1 MKLST
6 SKFIQRLM
14 MAVVIFFCIDIH
26 SAIALQQSEEHPHI
40 LVNQKDKAQI
50 LDKMR
55 NQEWAAKVF
64 TDMKSRLE
72 PYVSRHVKDPEWILS
87 RYLMNRVPGKR
98 YTDFISDADG
108 TQLIAYSGN
117 APYPTV
123 RVAPHKRPPISK
135 DGYTYKQPTIEEL
148 VPYDTSMM
156 MYMTVNSPDRRK
168 EWADPQTFVDNINQR
183 INELALDAAIIY
195 WLNGDSNYAR
205 FAADILSQ
213 WASGAYH
220 QNPIKGPCRTG
231 FLSIQTLGDGSYEP
245 MPLIYDF
252 LYDYLKKNNYE
263 TKWYESV
270 FDKIAHTMTFR
281 GFWNNNWFAAQTPAL
296 VFSALALENKEKRSY
311 YLNFVL
317 EKDTINGGCGHLSM
331 PSVVKEWLTPD
342 GHWKEPG
349 GYHNYPVSSLLISSL
364 ALEKN
369 GYRVFGKHPALFQAS
384 YVMLK
389 YSFPNLS
396 APTFGD
402 TGPASQSPQCLE
414 IGLLM
419 AKQYGLPVYN
429 DLAAA
434 MEFLQK
440 EKGYRRDQTDNL
452 GLLAYLP
459 SIEKGAAQKTYA
471 WPRSGTLDFAKAF
484 IQRNGTDKKNG
495 LMYVVQG
502 ASYNHNHANGM
513 SVELYGQ
520 GSVMGPDP
528 GNGLTYEDPMHVG
541 YYTQWAAHNT
551 VIAGASSTSV
561 PQFKGGGG
569 TKQMGEIKLKA
580 MEPMPEKKAVSE
592 NFSFTTTSY
601 TDKATGA
608 KQERT
613 LSIIRTSATTGYY
626 MDIYRSAHPESNEY
640 VYHNVG
646 KEINLLDVNNNPI
659 AVNESTGD
667 RLFKSKDLTG
677 LRFIQSL
684 KETGS
689 YDGSVKAVF
698 SMEDELSKPGRRFMK
713 VMMPGEKDRNYFTG
727 LAPATK
733 TVLPAYAALKTPTL
747 VVKQQ
752 GEAWKRPFVAVYEP
766 YAGDGDNIQTVEKIS
781 TGDHRPLSV
790 IRITNKDSAVQ
801 LVFQSGE
808 DSQLFSNGNWQ
819 FKGTFA
825 VVQLK
830 KGMVEELYLGSGSS
844 IRYGDYSIS
853 SNAPDAAA
861 SMKIIGSK
869 AFISGSHDLTV
880 TIKNKTI
887 KVPAGKEM
895 VVNF

>member
-1 MKLST
+1 
-6 SKFIQRLM
+6 
-14 MAVVIFFCIDIH
+14 MANKMIGVAFVFFL
-26 SAIALQQSEEHPHI
+26 AIATVAAQSNIEQSHPHI
-40 LVNQKDKAQI
+40 LVNSSDKEKILKKAAQH
-50 LDKMR
+50 
-55 NQEWAAKVF
+55 EWARTVYAE
-64 TDMKSRLE
+64 MKKQLS
-72 PYVSRHVKDPEWILS
+72 PYVERHLKDPEWILS
-87 RYLMNRVPGKR
+87 RYLMNRIPGKR
-98 YTDFISDADG
+98 YTDFVSDADG
-108 TQLIAYSGN
+108 TKLIAYSGD
-117 APYPTV
+117 APFPTV

-135 DGYTYKQPTIEEL
+135 DGYTYKQPSIEEL
-148 VPYDTSMM
+148 LPHDTSMQ
-156 MYMTVNSPDRRK
+156 MYLTVNSPDRRK
-168 EWADPQTFVDNINQR
+168 EWADPQTFVDNINQK

-195 WLNGDSNYAR
+195 WLEGDPAYAR

-213 WASGAYH
+213 WARGAFYQH
-220 QNPIKGPCRTG
+220 PIQGPCRTG

-252 LYDYLKKNNYE
+252 LYDYLRKNNYE
-263 TKWYESV
+263 TKWYEPV

-296 VFSALALENKEKRSY
+296 VFSALALENKEKQQY
-311 YLNFVL
+311 YLNFVM

-349 GYHNYPVSSLLISSL
+349 GYHNFPVSSLLISGL

-369 GYRVFGKHPALFQAS
+369 GYNVFGKYPALLQAS

-389 YSFPNLS
+389 YSFPNLMAS
-396 APTFGD
+396 SFGD
-402 TGPASQSPQCLE
+402 TGPASQNPQCLE

-419 AKQYGLPVYN
+419 ADKYKLDIYDN
-429 DLAAA
+429 LAAA
-434 MEFLQK
+434 MKILEQD
-440 EKGYRRDQTDNL
+440 KGYKRQQSDYL
-452 GLLAYLP
+452 GLLCYLP
-459 SIEKGAAQKTYA
+459 EIKTNKNNNDYT

-484 IQRNGTDKKNG
+484 VQRNGTDKKNG
-495 LMYVVQG
+495 LMFVVQG
-502 ASYNHNHANGM
+502 ATYNHNHANGM
-513 SVELYGQ
+513 SMELYGQ
-520 GSVMGPDP
+520 GTVMGPDP

-551 VIAGASSTSV
+551 VIAGSSSTSV

-569 TKQMGEIKLKA
+569 TKHIGEIQLKA
-580 MEPMPEKKAVSE
+580 MEPMPEQNAVSH
-592 NFSFTTTSY
+592 NISFTTTTY

-608 KQERT
+608 LQERT
-613 LSIIRTSATTGYY
+613 LSIIRTSPTTGYY
-626 MDIYRSAHPESNEY
+626 VDIYRSAHPESNDY

-646 KEINLLDVNNNPI
+646 KEVNLLDINNNPI

-684 KETGS
+684 KGTDAF
-689 YDGSVKAVF
+689 DGSVKAVF
-698 SMEDELSKPGRRFMK
+698 IMEDELSKPGRRFMK
-713 VMMPGEKDRNYFTG
+713 VLMTGEKNRNYFTG

-752 GEAWKRPFVAVYEP
+752 GEAWTRPFVAVYEP
-766 YAGDGDNIQTVEKIS
+766 YSGNGDQIQSVEIIS
-781 TGDHRPLSV
+781 SDEALPASV
-790 IRITNKDSAVQ
+790 VRVTNKDSVVQ

-808 DSQLFSNGNWQ
+808 DNQLISKGNWQ

-853 SNAPDAAA
+853 SNVPDAAG
-861 SMKIIGSK
+861 SLKIDGSK
-869 AFISGSHDLTV
+869 ARISGNHDLTV

-895 VVNF
+895 MLNF

>member
-1 MKLST
+1 MSIKAIGSILP
-6 SKFIQRLM
+6 
-14 MAVVIFFCIDIH
+14 IFL
-26 SAIALQQSEEHPHI
+26 IAFSLKAQEKISNSHPHI
-40 LVNQKDKAQI
+40 MVQTEDREKI
-50 LDKMR
+50 LKKIAEH
-55 NQEWAAKVF
+55 EWAGKLYADLK
-64 TDMKSRLE
+64 KRIA
-72 PYVSRHVKDPEWILS
+72 PYVERHSKEPDWILS

-108 TQLIAYSGN
+108 TQLIAYSGD

-148 VPYDTSMM
+148 IPNDTSML

-195 WLNGDSNYAR
+195 WLDGDTNYAR

-213 WASGAYH
+213 WARGAYH
-220 QNPIKGPCRTG
+220 QNPIQGPCRTG

-252 LYDYLKKNNYE
+252 LFNYLRKNKYE

-270 FDKIAHTMTFR
+270 FDKIANTMTFR

-296 VFSALALENKEKRSY
+296 VFSALALENKERQHY
-311 YLNFVL
+311 YLQFVM

-349 GYHNYPVSSLLISSL
+349 GYHNYPVSSLLISGV

-369 GYRVFGKHPALFQAS
+369 GYNVFEKHPAFFQAS

-396 APTFGD
+396 APSFGD

-419 AKQYGLPVYN
+419 AEKYKLPIFQ

-434 MEFLQK
+434 MEILQK
-440 EKGYRRDQTDNL
+440 EKGYKRESADQL
-452 GLLAYLP
+452 GLLTYLP
-459 SIEKGAAQKTYA
+459 EIQKKSDQKTYT
-471 WPRSGTLDFAKAF
+471 WPRSGALDFAKAYV
-484 IQRNGTDKKNG
+484 QRNGTDKKNG

-513 SVELYGQ
+513 AVELYGQ

-541 YYTQWAAHNT
+541 YYTQWGAHNT

-561 PQFKGGGG
+561 PRFKGGGG
-569 TKQMGEIKLKA
+569 TKQIGEIKLQS
-580 MEPMPEKKAVSE
+580 MEPMPEKTAISE
-592 NFSFTTTSY
+592 NYSFTTTTY

-613 LSIIRTSATTGYY
+613 LSIIRTSPTNGYY
-626 MDIYRSAHPESNEY
+626 VDVYRSAHPESNEY
-640 VYHNVG
+640 VYHNIG
-646 KEINLLDVNNNPI
+646 KEVGIFNNSNLPIPMNPTKPEQLAKDNDV
-659 AVNESTGD
+659 
-667 RLFKSKDLTG
+667 TG
-677 LRFIQSL
+677 LRYI
-684 KETGS
+684 
-689 YDGSVKAVF
+689 KALESSGTNEEPIKALF
-698 SMEDELSKPGRRFMK
+698 RIEDDISKPDQRFMK
-713 VMMPGEKDRNYFTG
+713 VLMPGEKNRTYFTG
-727 LAPATK
+727 KAPATK
-733 TVLPAYAALKTPTL
+733 TVMPVYSSLQTPTL
-747 VVKQQ
+747 IVQQ
-752 GEAWKRPFVAVYEP
+752 KGEAWKHPFVAIFEP
-766 YAGDGDNIQTVEKIS
+766 YSGMADNISSAEIIS
-781 TGDHRPLSV
+781 TEKNNFLTV
-790 IRITNKDSAVQ
+790 VRIINKDLTEQ
-801 LVFQSGE
+801 IIFQCSVNKE
-808 DSQLFSNGNWQ
+808 LHTGNNWK
-819 FKGTFA
+819 FKGVFG
-825 VVQLK
+825 VVNLKNGQL
-830 KGMVEELYLGSGSS
+830 EEMYLGSGNELS
-844 IRYGDYSIS
+844 YGDYTIS
-853 SNAPDAAA
+853 STSPEA
-861 SMKIIGSK
+861 SASIKFSDGKMFVSCNQE
-869 AFISGSHDLTV
+869 V
-880 TIKNKTI
+880 TISAKNKKWKILPGKSFEI
-887 KVPAGKEM
+887 KY
-895 VVNF
+895 